1 MAVTILPDVF
11 GAILSKLRA
20 TTAITALTSTRIADE
35 VKGDRPGNAGWG
47 FKSGA
52 QVQPAIVVQGPVGG
66 PGEMESPLYR
76 ERYDIRCYGQNR
88 LESLRLARTVR
99 AALIPPDG
107 GRVGFSYGDCYV
119 YEVAEEA
126 APIRLIEPDTDWHAV
141 VIPYL
146 FTYGGTPTS

>member
-1 MAVTILPDVF
+1 MAVSALPDVF

-20 TTAITALTSTRIADE
+20 TTAITALTSTRIGDE
-35 VKGDRPGNAGWG
+35 VKGDRPGNPGWG
-47 FKSGA
+47 FTQGSA
-52 QVQPAIVVQGPVGG
+52 RAAIVVQGPVGG
-66 PGEMESPLYR
+66 PGELEMPLYR
-76 ERYDIRCYGQNR
+76 ERYDVRCYGPNR

-126 APIRLIEPDTDWHAV
+126 GPIRLLEPDTEWHAV

-146 FTYGGTPTS
+146 ITYSGAPIS